1 MSLLVF
7 PISPRQFKRVFKVI
21 YYKKNI
27 KKIKKRVVEG
37 THLRSQG
44 RVMVFGHWSQATRF
58 RCWLSVLSGGKASSG
73 LRLRGGPSPR
83 KRLIKLL
90 FRIDWISASLLL
102 LRCIRFT
109 TSDAIFRETSSACT
123 LIALAALEVMNF
135 ATSLVEIPA
144 THSFSSGLSQ
154 NDSELFRLCIG
165 TASSAIL
172 GKTLVGPPEFKE
184 LVEDGFFWFAA
195 ADGSSIQE
203 FLDWE

>member
-7 PISPRQFKRVFKVI
+7 PVYLHVSLKSFLSK
-21 YYKKNI
+21 YL
-27 KKIKKRVVEG
+27 KKRVVEG
-37 THLRSQG
+37 THLRSQR

-58 RCWLSVLSGGKASSG
+58 RCWVSVVSGGKASSG

-83 KRLIKLL
+83 KRLIILL

-102 LRCIRFT
+102 LRCIRIT

-123 LIALAALEVMNF
+123 LIVLAALEVINF
-135 ATSLVEIPA
+135 ATSLEIPA
-144 THSFSSGLSQ
+144 RHSFSGGLSR
-154 NDSELFRLCIG
+154 NDSELFRLCIS
-165 TASSAIL
+165 TASAIL

>member
-1 MSLLVF
+1 
-7 PISPRQFKRVFKVI
+7 
-21 YYKKNI
+21 
-27 KKIKKRVVEG
+27 
-37 THLRSQG
+37 
-44 RVMVFGHWSQATRF
+44 MVFGHWSQATRF
-58 RCWLSVLSGGKASSG
+58 RCWVSVVSGGKASSG

-102 LRCIRFT
+102 PRCIRFT
-109 TSDAIFRETSSACT
+109 TSDAIFRENSSACT

-135 ATSLVEIPA
+135 ATSVEIPA
-144 THSFSSGLSQ
+144 THSFSGRLSQ

-165 TASSAIL
+165 TASAIL
-172 GKTLVGPPEFKE
+172 GETLVDPPEFKE